1 MILALYS
8 WRRAGVWTIVCQS
21 VFPSESGRVFIPWLF
36 QAIVFRLN
44 WSLTAVWSVK
54 SMPLDMVSQF
64 VTRW

>member
-8 WRRAGVWTIVCQS
+8 WRRVGVWAIACQS

-36 QAIVFRLN
+36 QAIVFRLS
-44 WSLTAVWSVK
+44 WSLTAVWLVR
-54 SMPLDMVSQF
+54 SMPLGMVSQF